1 MARSKDDKLEAKR
14 RREILEA
21 ASRCFLRD
29 GFHAA
34 SMRSICA
41 EAGLSAGAVY
51 NYFPSKDAIIEG
63 MADWERDEIDE
74 LADYLRSERN
84 ALTAVVEGARAMVA
98 ETSADD
104 AQLYADLI
112 AEAGRNPTMAA
123 LFRES
128 DEVMK
133 AVFCETIERGQAAG
147 TITHRHDAAS
157 LTAMVMAVYE
167 GLVGRI
173 GHEGEASPKA
183 LADLAAQAITRLLE
197 P

>member
-14 RREILEA
+14 KREILEA
-21 ASRCFLRD
+21 ASRCFVRD

-51 NYFPSKDAIIEG
+51 NYFASKDAIIEG

-74 LADYLRSERN
+74 LATFLRTERN

-104 AQLYADLI
+104 AQLYVDLM
-112 AEAGRNPTMAA
+112 AEAGRNPAMAA
-123 LFRES
+123 RFRET
-128 DEVMK
+128 DAVTK
-133 AVFCETIERGQAAG
+133 AVFCETIERGQAVG
-147 TITHRHDAAS
+147 TITSSHDADA

-167 GLVGRI
+167 GFVGRI
-173 GHEGEASPKA
+173 GQDAETSPRA
-183 LADLAAQAITRLLE
+183 LAKLAAQAIRRLLK